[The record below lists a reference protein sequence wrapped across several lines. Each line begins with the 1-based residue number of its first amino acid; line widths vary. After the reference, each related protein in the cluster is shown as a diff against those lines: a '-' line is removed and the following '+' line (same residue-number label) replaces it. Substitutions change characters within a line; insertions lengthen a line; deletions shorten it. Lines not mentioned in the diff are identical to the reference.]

1 MLSLCTM
8 YKRIEKRTVE
18 VRSGIN
24 FTGGTMVRL
33 TEDQSSCIL
42 LYVYVDPRSL
52 DDTETLEGAAN
63 INVVQVGFQST
74 FE

>member
-1 MLSLCTM
+1 
-8 YKRIEKRTVE
+8 
-18 VRSGIN
+18 
-24 FTGGTMVRL
+24 MVRL